1 MKNASRFLIYWKGFS
16 SVNFPNF
23 MYTKISLKDI
33 LGEYSATVETAETA
47 ESVDQLFSSYSSP
60 PSSI

>member
-1 MKNASRFLIYWKGFS
+1 MKNVSRFLIYWKGFS

-33 LGEYSATVETAETA
+33 LGEYSATVETAE
-47 ESVDQLFSSYSSP
+47 SVDQLFSSYSSP

>member
-1 MKNASRFLIYWKGFS
+1 MKNVSRFLIYWKGFS

-23 MYTKISLKDI
+23 MYAKISLKDI
-33 LGEYSATVETAETA
+33 LGEYSATVETA

>member
-1 MKNASRFLIYWKGFS
+1 MKNVSRFLIYWKGFS

-33 LGEYSATVETAETA
+33 LGEYSAAVETA